1 MRRVPLLSIC
11 AVFLAFAV
19 SARAAE
25 PDPALV
31 AAAKKEGRA
40 TFYTPLIVDQLARPL
55 TAAFKAKYGI
65 QVDFQRMDS
74 DAVIL
79 KILNE
84 YRAKRAVADVYTT
97 SLNVGALIKSGAAKK
112 FSLPDSDQ
120 FAPGYK
126 DPNGYWA
133 ADRLYVLVAA
143 VNTTKVAPADRPK
156 TYDDLLSPKWTGK
169 FAWRLNNLTG
179 STGFIGSILTGM
191 GDEKGMAYLKK
202 LAAQKPIA
210 LNLSDRAVLD
220 QVIAG
225 EFPMTIAMTNHNVE
239 ISRKEGAPLA
249 WIPLEPA
256 MVFSEQI
263 GVTSLGPHPNAGLLF
278 LQYALSREGQEV
290 FRKAGY
296 IPARK
301 DVPPLDPKLLPE
313 SGGFKASIGTPE
325 LVEKNV
331 NHWDAVYRQL
341 FR

>member
-1 MRRVPLLSIC
+1 MLRSFAIPLIF
-11 AVFLAFAV
+11 ALAFGA
-19 SARAAE
+19 ARAAE
-25 PDPALV
+25 IDPALI

-65 QVDFQRMDS
+65 VVDFQRMDS
-74 DAVIL
+74 DAVVL

-84 YRAKRAVADVYTT
+84 YRAKRAVADVFTT

-112 FSLPDSDQ
+112 FVLPDSDA

-143 VNTTKVAPADRPK
+143 VNTNRVAAADRPT
-156 TYDDLLSPKWTGK
+156 TYDDLLLPKWNGK
-169 FAWRLNNLTG
+169 VAWRLNNLTG

-191 GDEKGMAYLKK
+191 GEEKGMAYLRK

-239 ISRKEGAPLA
+239 ISRKEGAPVA

-263 GVTSLGPHPNAGLLF
+263 GVTTLSPHPNAGLLF
-278 LQYALSREGQEV
+278 LEYTLSREGQEV
-290 FRKAGY
+290 FKKAGY
-296 IPARK
+296 IPARS
-301 DVPPLDPKLLPE
+301 DVLPNDPKLLPTA
-313 SGGFKASIGTPE
+313 GGFKASIGTPE

-331 NHWDAVYRQL
+331 KHWDDVYRQL